1 MGASLKH
8 YYSLV
13 KDIYEIFL
21 GNKSHCRDQVSWS
34 ILTICDSPRVD
45 TWHND
50 WDLRTLTGY
59 KMNTFIPSK
68 VSPLMAKH
76 SLGADTK
83 NVYLLCFITQISLTV
98 SMSCMYGYS
107 FSTKNSPNIYIHC
120 RTHPF
125 TMRCRGVASIS
136 HPVSINW
143 KETKTNFFTFVG
155 SFTTQN

>member
-1 MGASLKH
+1 MGALLKH
-8 YYSLV
+8 YSSLV

-34 ILTICDSPRVD
+34 IIAICDGPRVD

-50 WDLRTLTGY
+50 WDLRTLTRY

-76 SLGADTK
+76 FLGTDTK

-107 FSTKNSPNIYIHC
+107 FSTLILVTFSC

-136 HPVSINW
+136 HPVRNNLHKIEKNL
-143 KETKTNFFTFVG
+143 TFVYL
-155 SFTTQN
+155 